1 MNDNKWKIDH
11 IDTSSLAK
19 KFAELLEQDNNKTY
33 FLQGTWGSGKTEY
46 LKEVEN
52 QSKGKLRFVYL
63 KLWKPKSNESIAKM
77 LFSAIHPCICN
88 HNYSSKHLVIFS

>member
-52 QSKGKLRFVYL
+52 Q
-63 KLWKPKSNESIAKM
+63 
-77 LFSAIHPCICN
+77 
-88 HNYSSKHLVIFS
+88 